1 MNLSKNV
8 ILCTNNISN
17 HFFYRLV
24 TLNAFSWSCAFENLR
39 MQAKLKGF
47 RLTVLWRLL
56 KSVCSRTWN
65 RQITPQLSLLHYVPF
80 CWRSITEANYT
91 DSGYSYTVINIPE
104 ISLQF
109 YYLLFIII
117 YSVYIDRNSS
127 LFRISDF
134 KKVITMKI

>member
-1 MNLSKNV
+1 MYL
-8 ILCTNNISN
+8 
-17 HFFYRLV
+17 
-24 TLNAFSWSCAFENLR
+24 
-39 MQAKLKGF
+39 
-47 RLTVLWRLL
+47 
-56 KSVCSRTWN
+56 
-65 RQITPQLSLLHYVPF
+65 
-80 CWRSITEANYT
+80 ITEANYT